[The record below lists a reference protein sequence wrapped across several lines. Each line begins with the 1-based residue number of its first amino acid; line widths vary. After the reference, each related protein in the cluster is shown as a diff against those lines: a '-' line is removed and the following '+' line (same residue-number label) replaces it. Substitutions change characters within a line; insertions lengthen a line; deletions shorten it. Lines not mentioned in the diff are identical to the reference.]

1 MVVSL
6 KKIIEINNLSCYYGN
21 KKILDNINLE
31 IKEASFVTILGANGC
46 GKSTMAKAMLGLIP
60 YEGQIK
66 IENTILKE
74 ESFSKIKKYVGMVS
88 ETYED
93 KFDADTPYDSIY
105 FYLKNLGMK
114 ENEIKIKILNIQKVL
129 KLESFM
135 QCSISHLS
143 ISELQLLSLACVL
156 ASEPKIIILD
166 NAMSMLDE
174 TIKNTIFRY
183 LKKINKDKKITIIN
197 FSNNPEESIYG
208 KDLILLHNRNILL
221 FAPIKEALLEEKKFR
236 QCNLELPFMASLSLK
251 LKYYGLVD
259 HLILDMNKMVNQL
272 WK

>member
-1 MVVSL
+1 
-6 KKIIEINNLSCYYGN
+6 
-21 KKILDNINLE
+21 
-31 IKEASFVTILGANGC
+31 
-46 GKSTMAKAMLGLIP
+46 
-60 YEGQIK
+60 
-66 IENTILKE
+66 
-74 ESFSKIKKYVGMVS
+74 
-88 ETYED
+88 
-93 KFDADTPYDSIY
+93 
-105 FYLKNLGMK
+105 MK
-114 ENEIKIKILNIQKVL
+114 ENEIKTKILNIQKVL

-135 QCSISHLS
+135 QCSISRLS

-166 NAMSMLDE
+166 NAMSILDE
-174 TIKNTIFRY
+174 TIKNIIFRY

-197 FSNNPEESIYG
+197 FSNDTEESIYG
-208 KDLILLHNRNILL
+208 TDLILLHNRNILL